1 MSRLTTALYFLSTAG
16 IVVVS
21 TAQAQEAV
29 SENVAGSGSGRQ
41 YEIDLGGGLMVSP
54 KYPGA
59 DSYLLFPFPIAV
71 VGRFYI
77 PGLGQ
82 VADGTETRRGFSI
95 FPSFDFNGERNASDS
110 AELTGTDTVDWALEL
125 GLGVSYRYDWVRG
138 TIEVRQGLNGHTGQV
153 AEFGLE
159 VITEPF
165 ERTRLVLGPRATWA
179 SGDYMSTY
187 FGVSEDEAS
196 APGSMLTAY
205 DAGSGFK
212 TVGIAARASYD
223 WTDKTTFHVQ
233 GGWDRFIGDAADSPI
248 VTSGSEDQF
257 FVGAGITYRFSFDV
271 FD

>member
-1 MSRLTTALYFLSTAG
+1 MNCKATALYVLTAASLG
-16 IVVVS
+16 LVS
-21 TAQAQEAV
+21 TAQAQEAWPEDV
-29 SENVAGSGSGRQ
+29 TGSDSGRQ
-41 YEIDLGGGLMVSP
+41 YEMDLGGGLMVSP

-59 DSYLLFPFPIAV
+59 DSYLVFPFPIAV
-71 VGRFYI
+71 ISRFYV

-82 VADGTETRRGFSI
+82 VADGTATRRGFSI
-95 FPSFDFNGERNASDS
+95 FPSFDFNGERNASDA
-110 AELTGTDTVDWALEL
+110 AELTGTDTVDWALEF

-138 TIEVRQGLNGHTGQV
+138 TFELRQGLNGHTGQV

-165 ERTRLVLGPRATWA
+165 DRTRFVFGPRATWA

-196 APGSMLTAY
+196 APGSMLSAY

-212 TVGIAARASYD
+212 TVGLAARASYD
-223 WTDKTTFHVQ
+223 WTNRTTLHIR
-233 GGWDRFIGDAADSPI
+233 GGWDRFIGDASDSPI
-248 VTSGSEDQF
+248 VTTGSEDQF